1 MQWNRNRSFANVKN
15 DVRVPMNKVPFQEE
29 HFRKC
34 AISDENSDMKHLQ
47 MLSIKINGSFSMKYL
62 DIWPFQISVDTHF
75 RP

>member
-1 MQWNRNRSFANVKN
+1 MPQNG
-15 DVRVPMNKVPFQEE
+15 VRVPVNEVLLWEE

-34 AISDENSDMKHLQ
+34 AISDENFDMKHLQ